1 MPNEIDII
9 NQYMPESLKNAI
21 RTNQT
26 YKLAEAFT
34 GLNDLSLE
42 KISAYMGGRIMA
54 RHYKWRP
61 VGEGLAALKLL
72 EG

>member
-9 NQYMPESLKNAI
+9 NQYMPDSLKYVI
-21 RTNQT
+21 TTNQT
-26 YKLAEAFT
+26 YKLAEALT
-34 GLNDLSLE
+34 GLDDLSLS
-42 KISAYMGGRIMA
+42 KIAAYMGGRIMA